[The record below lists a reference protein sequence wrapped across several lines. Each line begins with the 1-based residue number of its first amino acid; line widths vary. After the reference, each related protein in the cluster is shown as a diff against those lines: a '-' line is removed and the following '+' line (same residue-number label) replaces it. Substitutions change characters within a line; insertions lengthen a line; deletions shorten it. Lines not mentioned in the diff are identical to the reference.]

1 MELIAYSIDDLPFAA
16 KQLLDAL
23 GNRRIVAFDGQMG
36 AGKTTF
42 IAAVLKAMGI
52 PDPDGSP
59 TYAIVNS
66 YRSDYFGDVLHFD
79 VYRLESVEE
88 ALGIGMEEM
97 LYSGAYCFIEW
108 AEKVQELLPD
118 DTVWVTIR
126 VNETGERIIGI
137 KDGIPSP
144 PLEGD

>member
-1 MELIAYSIDDLPFAA
+1 MEFVAHSLADLPFAA

-23 GNRRIVAFDGQMG
+23 GHRRIVAFDGEMG

-42 IAAVLKAMGI
+42 ITAVLKAMGI

-59 TYAIVNS
+59 TYSIVNA
-66 YRSDYFGDVLHFD
+66 YHSDYFGKVFHFD
-79 VYRLESVEE
+79 VYRMESVEE

-97 LYSGAYCFIEW
+97 VYSGAYCFIEW
-108 AEKVQELLPD
+108 AEKVEELLPE

-126 VNETGERIIGI
+126 VNDLGERLIRL
-137 KDGIPSP
+137 S
-144 PLEGD
+144 GDD

>member
-1 MELIAYSIDDLPFAA
+1 MQIVAHTITDLPFAA

-23 GNRRIVAFDGQMG
+23 GHRRVVVFDAPMG

-42 IAAVLKAMGI
+42 ITAILKSMGI

-59 TYAIVNS
+59 TYSIVNS
-66 YRSDYFGDVLHFD
+66 YMSRYFGEVLHFD
-79 VYRLESVEE
+79 VYRLNSVQE

-108 AEKVQELLPD
+108 GEKVEEILPE
-118 DTVWVTIR
+118 DTVYVKISVNPSNERVITIE
-126 VNETGERIIGI
+126 N
-137 KDGIPSP
+137 
-144 PLEGD
+144 

>member
-1 MELIAYSIDDLPFAA
+1 MEFVAHSLADLPFAA

-23 GNRRIVAFDGQMG
+23 GHQRIVAFDGEMG

-42 IAAVLKAMGI
+42 ITAVLKAMGI

-59 TYAIVNS
+59 TYSIVNS
-66 YRSDYFGDVLHFD
+66 YHSDYFGKVFHFD
-79 VYRLESVEE
+79 VYRLESMEE

-108 AEKVQELLPD
+108 ADKVEELLPE

-126 VNETGERIIGI
+126 VNELGERLIQLSN
-137 KDGIPSP
+137 D
-144 PLEGD
+144 

>member
-1 MELIAYSIDDLPFAA
+1 MEFVAHSLADLPFAA

-23 GNRRIVAFDGQMG
+23 GHRRIVAFDGEMG

-42 IAAVLKAMGI
+42 ITAVLKAMGI

-59 TYAIVNS
+59 TYSIVNA
-66 YRSDYFGDVLHFD
+66 YHSDYFGKVFHFD

-97 LYSGAYCFIEW
+97 VYSGAYCFIEW
-108 AEKVQELLPD
+108 AEKVEELLPE

-126 VNETGERIIGI
+126 VNDLGERLIRL
-137 KDGIPSP
+137 S
-144 PLEGD
+144 GDD